1 MEQIMIYFLDTYA
14 FIELIK
20 GNERYKQFINGNF
33 RTTILNLY
41 ELYFN
46 ILKEFNERKA
56 KEYFEKYYLSIIEIK
71 KEQVFKAAK
80 FKLENKKNNLSYV
93 DALGYEISKFENF
106 KFLTGEKEF
115 ENMPNIEFVR

>member
-1 MEQIMIYFLDTYA
+1 MIYFLDTQA